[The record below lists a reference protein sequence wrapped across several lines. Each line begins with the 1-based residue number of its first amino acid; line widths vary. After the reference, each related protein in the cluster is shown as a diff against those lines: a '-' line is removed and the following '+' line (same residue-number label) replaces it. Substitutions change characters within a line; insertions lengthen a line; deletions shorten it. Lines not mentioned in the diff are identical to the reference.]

1 MPSRP
6 SGSPM
11 YPGSKNPSP
20 ARSASSTC
28 EFRTR
33 VSEVKGEAH
42 TRAGIHEKRSVVRR
56 ERGATH
62 QALDDEVRRGAD
74 DRDEAPEDARER
86 QRHEQDRWG
95 EPPRPRPVLGD
106 GDQQGH
112 DRGVVEEGRQ
122 EKGEA
127 HEAEEARC
135 EARPQAEDV
144 LGRSVGQPGPLD
156 ALDHDEQG
164 AHRQN
169 ARVAETRQG
178 VLRGDGARVPDEHK
192 RKEYLCGVVN

>member
-1 MPSRP
+1 MRVCVH
-6 SGSPM
+6 
-11 YPGSKNPSP
+11 
-20 ARSASSTC
+20 ARAFLCRSN
-28 EFRTR
+28 
-33 VSEVKGEAH
+33 SEGDTKGVRFNEI
-42 TRAGIHEKRSVVRR
+42 RAGRHNNEAWCR
-56 ERGATH
+56 EATH

-74 DRDEAPEDARER
+74 DRDQAPEDARER
-86 QRHEQDRWG
+86 QRHKQDRGG
-95 EPPRPRPVLGD
+95 EPPRPRPVFGD

-144 LGRSVGQPGPLD
+144 LGRPVGQARPLH

-169 ARVAETRQG
+169 ARVAEARQG
-178 VLRGDGARVPDEHK
+178 VLRGDGARVPDEHE
-192 RKEYLCGVVN
+192 REEHLSG